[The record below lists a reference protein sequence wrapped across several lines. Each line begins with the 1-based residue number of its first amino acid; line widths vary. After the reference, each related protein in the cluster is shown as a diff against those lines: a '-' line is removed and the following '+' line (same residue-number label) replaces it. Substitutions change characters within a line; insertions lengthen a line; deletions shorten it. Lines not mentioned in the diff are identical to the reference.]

1 MADPDAPCTSQAGD
15 DLLRPYISLDA
26 PRLVLDLRPDA
37 AFHREHLVESY
48 HIAPVSELKSRY
60 SYLPPRNVSFLV
72 LADALQRDDVIEAFA
87 TISSARIVLLCD
99 GDVRDQ
105 GAAPPGGVQ
114 LRSSSSFFDSARQL
128 GLVRSSTGHQQ
139 RIAAD
144 DKQDVPALLFRP
156 SNAVRR
162 TVLQLEAKPQVDS
175 SPRRVLDLGCGA
187 ARDLAWILHG
197 SRTRNAA
204 ASSRV
209 AWTGVAI
216 DNWKAALRRGEQL
229 MDDLHLD
236 PSASQPQPATQSSP
250 ICEKLLWAKCT
261 DLGELEP
268 LVGTGKGRSIRS
280 AAEDADLWNEYV
292 QVGLGPLLPSG
303 DGIDKDNP
311 QAQFDL
317 ILCVRFHPRA
327 LLPRLDRLV
336 RPGGVILLSHFVTLS
351 DAERDVAMQAHPH
364 ATLDY
369 DSPPHEGRIQPGE
382 AEALVDAWNRLADS
396 PYTWTVAE
404 SVLEPIEDGRI
415 IKSLA
420 LCKTR
425 RASA

>member
-1 MADPDAPCTSQAGD
+1 MAELDAQCTSQAGD
-15 DLLRPYISLDA
+15 DILRPYLSLDA

-37 AFHREHLVESY
+37 AFHREHLVQSY

-60 SYLPPRNVSFLV
+60 SYLPPRNVPFLV

-87 TISSARIVLLCD
+87 TISSARIVLL
-99 GDVRDQ
+99 GDERVHDQ
-105 GAAPPGGVQ
+105 GAAPPGGVR
-114 LRSSSSFFDSARQL
+114 LCSSTAFFDSARQL
-128 GLVRSSTGHQQ
+128 GVVRSSTDHQQ

-144 DKQDVPALLFRP
+144 DKQDVPTLLFRP
-156 SNAVRR
+156 SNAVSR
-162 TVLQLEAKPQVDS
+162 TVLQLEATPQVDL

-197 SRTRNAA
+197 SRTRSAA

-216 DNWKAALRRGEQL
+216 DNWKAALRRAEQL

-236 PSASQPQPATQSSP
+236 PSASQPQPSTQSSP
-250 ICEKLLWAKCT
+250 ACEKLLWAKCT
-261 DLGELEP
+261 DTGELEP

-292 QVGLGPLLPSG
+292 QVGLEPLLPSVKEL
-303 DGIDKDNP
+303 DKDSP
-311 QAQFDL
+311 HAQFDL

-336 RPGGVILLSHFVTLS
+336 RSGGVILLSHFVTLS
-351 DAERDVAMQAHPH
+351 DAERDAAARAHPH

-382 AEALVDAWNRLADS
+382 AEALVDAWNRSPDS
-396 PYTWTVAE
+396 LHTWTVAD

-415 IKSLA
+415 IKSVA